1 MPEEPRFSTLGSGI
15 GGDGWG
21 GGGDGAPPP
30 TAPVVGGRKVLT
42 EADILS
48 RSAAS
53 RAVADARM
61 DGGLSSPESQQAAPR
76 LFSSEVYDDFQDA
89 LLLLEKR
96 VGGGRGSLSPEDVS
110 RFEMRASRIV
120 GEMNDYLADPRGC
133 GDRIAEAHAR
143 DAEEEVAAAVVGA
156 VAADDAAGAAVA
168 MPPPSPPP
176 AAAAGAAAAASPPP
190 PPAPPAPWM
199 AVAPP
204 PPGRGEPGGGRYR
217 RAPGE
222 NRGAA
227 PSPPP
232 AAVRAP
238 PPAPP
243 PRPSATA
250 AAVVVA
256 AVVGDP
262 AATAA
267 RYGDEEDA
275 DNVGF
280 GLARGTTNTYVI
292 PNMEEMSPEEYREKL
307 QETISARQV
316 S

>member
-1 MPEEPRFSTLGSGI
+1 MQEPRFSTLGSGI

-21 GGGDGAPPP
+21 GGDDAPPP
-30 TAPVVGGRKVLT
+30 APVVGGRKVLT

-53 RAVADARM
+53 RVVANARM

-96 VGGGRGSLSPEDVS
+96 VGGGRGSLSPEDVC
-110 RFEMRASRIV
+110 RFEMRTSRIV
-120 GEMNDYLADPRGC
+120 DEMNDYLADPRGC
-133 GDRIAEAHAR
+133 GDRIAQAHAR
-143 DAEEEVAAAVVGA
+143 NAEEEVAAADGVV
-156 VAADDAAGAAVA
+156 VADDAAGVEVA
-168 MPPPSPPP
+168 MPPPAPP
-176 AAAAGAAAAASPPP
+176 AAASPPP

-199 AVAPP
+199 TVAPP

-222 NRGAA
+222 NRAA
-227 PSPPP
+227 SPPP

-243 PRPSATA
+243 PRPSA
-250 AAVVVA
+250 AAVAVVA
-256 AVVGDP
+256 AVGDP
-262 AATAA
+262 AATA